1 MKRPNQNPTTID
13 ATLDNLYA
21 NELNVELSWD
31 HKRGFRAVLGNPP
44 LAKKAFPTSG
54 KAVSWLKEQALRH
67 FTRAEF
73 PTKGP
78 GTAGRETILD
88 QLCESHIAGSIS
100 WVWDGGFYATI
111 GEPKRAKTYSAAS
124 RWRSNRLAA
133 RSGDPPII
141 PTANSPTNMP
151 GSAFR

>member
-1 MKRPNQNPTTID
+1 MGSQARFSCCPRQP
-13 ATLDNLYA
+13 AP
-21 NELNVELSWD
+21 
-31 HKRGFRAVLGNPP
+31 HKKN
-44 LAKKAFPTSG
+44 FPTSD

-111 GEPKRAKTYSAAS
+111 GEPKRAKT
-124 RWRSNRLAA
+124 
-133 RSGDPPII
+133 
-141 PTANSPTNMP
+141 
-151 GSAFR
+151 

>member
-1 MKRPNQNPTTID
+1 MKRPNPTTIE

-31 HKRGFRAVLGNPP
+31 HKRGFRAVLGNAP
-44 LAKKAFPTSG
+44 LTKKTFPTSD

-88 QLCESHIAGSIS
+88 HFARATSPARFR
-100 WVWDGGFYATI
+100 GF
-111 GEPKRAKTYSAAS
+111 GMAAS
-124 RWRSNRLAA
+124 TPLSASRNGPRHTPPPALAKQSTGCAIRRS
-133 RSGDPPII
+133 SII
-141 PTANSPTNMP
+141 PTANLPTNMP
-151 GSAFR
+151 GSAFRKA

>member
-1 MKRPNQNPTTID
+1 MGSQARFSCCPRQPAPHEK
-13 ATLDNLYA
+13 NLSDQRQGSQ
-21 NELNVELSWD
+21 L
-31 HKRGFRAVLGNPP
+31 
-44 LAKKAFPTSG
+44 
-54 KAVSWLKEQALRH
+54 ALRH

-124 RWRSNRLAA
+124 AGEAIDWLRDQAILHYPDSEFAHQYA
-133 RSGDPPII
+133 GF
-141 PTANSPTNMP
+141 
-151 GSAFR
+151 GV